1 VYVDW
6 FRPSINLD
14 LDDFDEEYVDA
25 ASSAVCPNC
34 SHKVYFEN
42 LVVIN
47 DVFYVSDG
55 GQSDESASG
64 V

>member
-1 VYVDW
+1 M
-6 FRPSINLD
+6 NLD

-34 SHKVYFEN
+34 GHKVYFDN

-47 DVFYVSDG
+47 DVFYASDVG
-55 GQSDESASG
+55 ETDEPVSG

>member
-1 VYVDW
+1 M
-6 FRPSINLD
+6 NLD

-34 SHKVYFEN
+34 GHKVYFDN

-47 DVFYVSDG
+47 DVFYASDVG
-55 GQSDESASG
+55 ETDES
-64 V
+64 VRE